1 MKINRINNTDYKI
14 YYYDSIDNNNIY
26 DEVKRIIKRIQKR
39 LKLNGFY
46 KVLVINKS
54 IGLFLELKRLDD
66 SFYKNTLDL
75 KIEVVDI
82 DVYYETTDYF
92 IIKDL
97 SNIKYKD
104 GMYYCIVDDSFDEIL
119 EKVEFGNF
127 IFDIK

>member
-14 YYYDSIDNNNIY
+14 YYYDSIDNNNLY